1 MKKPLKRILS
11 AIAALAISL
20 TFTLNAFAETYYT
33 YGGYTYTIVD
43 NNQIVIYGID
53 SDDYSE
59 VSFPE
64 KIDDRLIVVGIGLGY
79 YSFKDD
85 EKLTSVSFKE
95 ATFLKEIKSSAFE
108 HCSNLASVTLGPS
121 VQNIGILSFANNP
134 SLTSFDWAD
143 SKVTVIKSQ
152 TFKNCTS
159 LEYMELPEDLTEIG
173 SHAFKGCTALKEI
186 IIGKNVT
193 SIHDTAFTGDDQ
205 LTIACFEDSYA
216 HQFAQEHNIPVRILH
231 EVKLGDADGDG
242 SVNINDVTA
251 IQAYKAEIYA
261 FDELQLLAADVNYD
275 GKADIEDATLI
286 QSYLA
291 EYAVDYPVNTMVT
304 R

>member
-1 MKKPLKRILS
+1 MKKPLKKVLS
-11 AIAALAISL
+11 AFAALAIAL
-20 TFTLNAFAETYYT
+20 TFALHAFAETYYI
-33 YGGYTYTIVD
+33 YGGYKYAKAD
-43 NNQIVIYGID
+43 GNNIVIYAIN
-53 SDDYSE
+53 SDDYSD

-64 KIDDRLIVVGIGLGY
+64 GIDDNKIIGIGLY
-79 YSFKDD
+79 AFKSDT
-85 EKLTSVSFKE
+85 KLTSVSCE
-95 ATFLKEIKSSAFE
+95 YATYLEYIKSHAFE
-108 HCSNLASVTLGPS
+108 DCANLTSVTLGPS
-121 VQNIGILSFANNP
+121 VNSIGISAFASNP
-134 SLTSFDWAD
+134 SLTSFDWGD
-143 SKVTVIKSQ
+143 SQVEVILSQ
-152 TFKNCTS
+152 TFKYCTS
-159 LEYMELPEDLTEIG
+159 LEYMELPDTITEIG

-193 SIHDTAFTGDDQ
+193 SIHDTAFTNDNQ

-216 HQFAQEHNIPVRILH
+216 HRYAVEHNSPVRFLH
-231 EVKLGDADGDG
+231 DVKLGDANGDG

-251 IQAYKAEIYA
+251 IQAHKAEIYA